1 MIVIAN
7 VFPKLQTVNSL
18 SWRRSFRN
26 SFDSQRVNGCQTVVK
41 SASEHFYH
49 ICWSLWEEMI
59 YKISLY
65 FKFEILRV
73 FVNTLT
79 ADDKYPVGDCEN
91 LLFPIEMQ
99 LS

>member
-1 MIVIAN
+1 
-7 VFPKLQTVNSL
+7 
-18 SWRRSFRN
+18 
-26 SFDSQRVNGCQTVVK
+26 
-41 SASEHFYH
+41 
-49 ICWSLWEEMI
+49 MI